1 MYLQHLDS
9 IIILSAFALDM
20 MIGDP
25 AWPLHPVRLI
35 GLMIQKLEL
44 VLRKAWMSKTGGRF
58 AGFLLVIIVVPLVY
72 FATYMVISLSNRISP
87 VLGIVISVIVSYTA
101 IAARSLSD
109 AARAVLVRLEGGDLS
124 AAREELSMI
133 VGRDTESLDE
143 QGIIRAVVE
152 TVAENTSDGVVAP
165 LFYLAI
171 GGPALAMAYKAVNT
185 LDSMVGYKNEKYIHF
200 GWTAARLDDIANYIP
215 ARLTAFL
222 ISLASDMLRLSGRW
236 ALRLHDYDI
245 SIDRLYSAWQV
256 MLRDG
261 RNHTSPNS
269 GYPEA
274 AVAGA
279 LGVRLGGPSLYGG
292 RLVPKPYIGDV
303 KNGLKRPHV
312 MSAVK
317 LMYCASFSMA
327 VFSAGIR
334 LVLNFLLTKTVT
346 VL

>member
-1 MYLQHLDS
+1 MDIQFRDS

-25 AWPLHPVRLI
+25 ACLLHPVRLI
-35 GLMIQKLEL
+35 GMMIERLESA
-44 VLRKAWMSKTGGRF
+44 LRKIGMSMAKERF
-58 AGFLLVIIVVPLVY
+58 AGLLLVFIVVPVVY
-72 FATYMVISLSNRISP
+72 LATYIAIDLANRISAVFGAVVAV
-87 VLGIVISVIVSYTA
+87 VLAYTT

-109 AARAVLVRLEGGDLS
+109 VALGVLARLDEGDLLS
-124 AAREELSMI
+124 ARKELSMI

-165 LFYLAI
+165 MFYLVL

-185 LDSMVGYKNEKYIHF
+185 LDSMVGYKNERYIHF
-200 GWTAARLDDIANYIP
+200 GWAAARLDDIANYIP

-222 ISLASDMLRLSGRW
+222 ISLASDMLRLS
-236 ALRLHDYDI
+236 RLWVG
-245 SIDRLYSAWQV
+245 RLYGAWDI

-292 RLVPKPYIGDV
+292 RLVPKPYIGDE
-303 KNGLKRPHV
+303 KDGLKRQHV
-312 MSAVK
+312 ISAVK
-317 LMYCASFSMA
+317 LMYFASFLMA
-327 VFSAGIR
+327 VFSAGI
-334 LVLNFLLTKTVT
+334 LILLNFLLTKTMT